1 MAKKKTLT
9 ELQKKNKYNRIS
21 KMTCLLQYLSM
32 VSPYIAIGIINYDEY
47 FVQYNGVKVSIS
59 FLLAMVVMG
68 LTVYGTTNDKFK
80 DTTWSL
86 MIKFLVL
93 SFICFMLGSLIS
105 DLALIFLCGA
115 IGLAGTGTLNKVSQN
130 YKKKADLIKEV
141 QAEVQREQLKEKIKK
156 EESDIGSIL

>member
-21 KMTCLLQYLSM
+21 KMTYLLQYLSM
-32 VSPYIAIGIINYDEY
+32 AAPYIAIGIINYDEY
-47 FVQYNGVKVSIS
+47 FVDYNGVKVSIS
-59 FLLAMVVMG
+59 FIMAMVVMG
-68 LTVYGTTNDKFK
+68 LTIYGTTNDKFK

-105 DLALIFLCGA
+105 DLAMILLCGA
-115 IGLAGTGTLNKVSQN
+115 IGLAGTGTLNKVSKT
-130 YKKKADLIKEV
+130 YKAKADLIKEV
-141 QAEVQREQLKEKIKK
+141 QKEVEKEKIKEKIK
-156 EESDIGSIL
+156 EESNIGSIL